1 MSADGDCCPNR
12 AEDKFDKPELRVVIL
27 CDDRGKTFAEWT
39 HQRQLRYYDWKKQA
53 TACRPTSG
61 Q

>member
-12 AEDKFDKPELRVVIL
+12 AEAKFDKPKFRVVIL

-39 HQRQLRYYDWKKQA
+39 HQRQLRYYD
-53 TACRPTSG
+53 
-61 Q
+61 